1 MRATLALV
9 LAALVAVSALSGTPV
24 ATGLPPSSRC
34 DAVASPSGSDRAPGT
49 AAAPFR
55 TPRRLL
61 QALGPGRTGC
71 LRAGSFR
78 EDLTVRRSGR
88 PGAPLT
94 LRSYPGERAVLRGRL
109 WIAGDWVTVSGL
121 GLDGRNATRLPSPTV
136 TGDDATFLGNDVT
149 NHHTTI
155 CFDLGFPG
163 YGRADDTLIRG
174 NRIHDCGE
182 LPATNEHHGIYVALA
197 TDTRIVANLIYDNSD
212 RGVQLYPD
220 AQRTT
225 ITGNVIDGNG
235 EGIIFS
241 GGPRRGSSGTVV
253 RGNVI
258 ANSRVRRNVEWFYEP
273 GEPAGR
279 NNVVEGNCLWGGRLE
294 RGNGSVQT
302 PTRGFVARGN
312 TVVKPRYVNRS
323 AGDFRVRDARC
334 ARLVGAAFSAP

>member
-9 LAALVAVSALSGTPV
+9 LAAVLASVGSITAARPT
-24 ATGLPPSSRC
+24 ASRC
-34 DAVASPSGSDRAPGT
+34 DVVASPSGSDVASGT

-61 QALGPGRTGC
+61 RSLRAGRTGC
-71 LRAGSFR
+71 LRAGSYR

-109 WIAGDWVTVSGL
+109 WIAGSWVTVSGL
-121 GLDGRNATRLPSPTV
+121 SLDGRNATHLPSPTI
-136 TGDDATFLGNDVT
+136 TGDDDTFLANNVT
-149 NHHTTI
+149 NHHTSI

-163 YGRADDTLIRG
+163 YGRADDALIMG
-174 NRIHDCGE
+174 NRIHDCGR
-182 LPATNEHHGIYVALA
+182 LPATNEDHGIYVALA
-197 TDTRIVANLIYDNSD
+197 TGTRIVANVIYDNSD

-235 EGIIFS
+235 EGVIFS
-241 GGPRRGSSGTVV
+241 GGPRRASSGNVV
-253 RGNVI
+253 RANVI
-258 ANSRVRRNVEWFYEP
+258 ANSRVRRNVESFYNP

-279 NNVVEGNCLWGGRLE
+279 NNLVEGNCLWGGRLE
-294 RGNGSVQT
+294 RGNGSIQT
-302 PTRGFVARGN
+302 PTRGFVARDN
-312 TVVKPRYVNRS
+312 TVANPRYVNRS

-334 ARLVGAAFSAP
+334 ARLVGVAFSAP